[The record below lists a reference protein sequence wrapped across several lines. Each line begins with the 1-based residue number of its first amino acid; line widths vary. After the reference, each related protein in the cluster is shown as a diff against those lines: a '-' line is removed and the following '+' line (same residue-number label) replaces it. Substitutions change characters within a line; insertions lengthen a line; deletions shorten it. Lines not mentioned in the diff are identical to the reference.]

1 MKEKFILYIN
11 DKPEKQFITRDEAH
25 KFIHTKYKE
34 LIPFLEY
41 EPLGD
46 GSLECWQNNFMIIHI
61 ERETSGKMNVEKL
74 LEDNSGGEKE
84 ERTKPKIVEV
94 NVSKVLPCTPTRTR
108 LIAKNKKMEKAEEG
122 KTIVKNGITYVSKK
136 NKDGV
141 YKWNKQEENKYNSM
155 STTKRKAPK
164 DPAKNFKEGTRR
176 KGLDG
181 NMWVVKTTANG
192 NKKWAKK

>member
-74 LEDNSGGEKE
+74 
-84 ERTKPKIVEV
+84 
-94 NVSKVLPCTPTRTR
+94 
-108 LIAKNKKMEKAEEG
+108 
-122 KTIVKNGITYVSKK
+122 
-136 NKDGV
+136 
-141 YKWNKQEENKYNSM
+141 
-155 STTKRKAPK
+155 
-164 DPAKNFKEGTRR
+164 
-176 KGLDG
+176 
-181 NMWVVKTTANG
+181 
-192 NKKWAKK
+192 

>member
-84 ERTKPKIVEV
+84 ERIKPKIVEV

-108 LIAKNKKMEKAEEG
+108 LIAKNKKWRKQKRVKQLL
-122 KTIVKNGITYVSKK
+122 KTVSLMLARKIKTGSINGI
-136 NKDGV
+136 
-141 YKWNKQEENKYNSM
+141 
-155 STTKRKAPK
+155 
-164 DPAKNFKEGTRR
+164 
-176 KGLDG
+176 
-181 NMWVVKTTANG
+181 
-192 NKKWAKK
+192 NKKKINIIL